1 MNFRVYGVLSVKKF
15 ELEKPSGQNGPKL
28 CSIKLNIQQE
38 EGCRKKIGEKIGSGE
53 EMFLFN
59 DPKEAF
65 DTL

>member
-28 CSIKLNIQQE
+28 CSIKLNIQQ
-38 EGCRKKIGEKIGSGE
+38 GEKIGSGE

>member
-28 CSIKLNIQQE
+28 CSIKLNIQGKGHRLE
-38 EGCRKKIGEKIGSGE
+38 EKIGSEE

-59 DPKEAF
+59 DPREAF
-65 DTL
+65 DAL

>member
-1 MNFRVYGVLSVKKF
+1 MYFRVYGVLSVKKF

-28 CSIKLNIQQE
+28 CSIKLNIQG
-38 EGCRKKIGEKIGSGE
+38 EGYGLEEKIGSGE

-59 DPKEAF
+59 EPKEAF